1 MTPQEK
7 DKLLAWRQSTAIP
20 SPFQLGMASAD
31 GDTGV
36 ALSTFADDL
45 KALFPDL
52 RLKKEDPTSIP
63 APYLA
68 IGTQIFYRAVPLE
81 RELPPFLEAL
91 SLDHAPSFAEEERT
105 LIHRLQ
111 VPLFLKVYIAPQ
123 CPYCPQVVANLIK
136 VTKVSPR
143 IHLTIIDAALF
154 SDEAARDDVKSVP
167 VTILDDQFR
176 WVGLFALKELLEMA
190 LDRDPSKLSP
200 DSMQKMLESGD
211 AETLADMMAAADQI
225 FPGLID
231 LITHDKWPVR
241 LGAMVVVEYIV
252 EANEELAAQLIDPL
266 WKNFQHYPDPVKGD
280 IIHLFEQFPIERVK
294 SLLEQIL
301 AETSN
306 RELQEAAREA
316 LEGYGQR

>member
-7 DKLLAWRQSTAIP
+7 DKILSWRQSATIP
-20 SPFQLGMASAD
+20 SPFQLGRALAD
-31 GDTGV
+31 GDAGA
-36 ALSTFADDL
+36 ALSSFADDL
-45 KALFPDL
+45 KTLLPDL
-52 RLKKEDPTSIP
+52 RLKTEDPTTIP

-91 SLDHAPSFAEEERT
+91 SMDQAAAIAKEEHT

-136 VTKVSPR
+136 VTKISPR

-154 SDEAARDDVKSVP
+154 PDEAARDDVKSVP

-200 DSMQKMLESGD
+200 DSMQKMLESGE

-241 LGAMVVVEYIV
+241 LGAMVAVEYIV
-252 EANEELAAQLIDPL
+252 EANGDLAAQLIDPL

-280 IIHLFEQFPIERVK
+280 IIHLFEQFPIESVK
-294 SLLEQIL
+294 PILEQIL

-306 RELQEAAREA
+306 PELQEAAREA
-316 LEGYGQR
+316 LEG